1 MMSVDVIGDIRR
13 AYFEQRLPIKEIVR
27 TLRVSRA
34 TVRKVVR
41 SHKTAFKYER
51 GVQPAPKLGAWV
63 EVLAQILEKE
73 AKLPRRERRST
84 QRLFEE
90 LCEAAVTMARMT
102 ACIVSPNRGAT
113 SRLGRRRTPLCG
125 VPRPAWARSPRRWC
139 SNSASRICSAS
150 AFFSASSSPSLANTA
165 CGSSPDSSSSMISSR
180 IVIRPPRPSGATV

>member
-73 AKLPRRERRST
+73 PSFRGENAGRRSACSKS
-84 QRLFEE
+84 
-90 LCEAAVTMARMT
+90 CEAAVTMARMT

-113 SRLGRRRTPLCG
+113 SRLGRRRTPLC
-125 VPRPAWARSPRRWC
+125 R
-139 SNSASRICSAS
+139 
-150 AFFSASSSPSLANTA
+150 
-165 CGSSPDSSSSMISSR
+165 
-180 IVIRPPRPSGATV
+180 